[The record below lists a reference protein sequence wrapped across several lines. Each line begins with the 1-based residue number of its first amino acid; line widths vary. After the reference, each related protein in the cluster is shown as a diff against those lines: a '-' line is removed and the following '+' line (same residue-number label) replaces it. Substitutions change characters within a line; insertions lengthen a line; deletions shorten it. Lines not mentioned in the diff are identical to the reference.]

1 MTMIKNK
8 VEELEV
14 KVKAC
19 VVECK
24 MEYMIVMTNMV
35 ETQERP
41 SGMNTLMTNMEELK
55 RPNC

>member
-19 VVECK
+19 VVECE

-35 ETQERP
+35 ETQEKP
-41 SGMNTLMTNMEELK
+41 SGLNILMANWEELK
-55 RPNC
+55 RLHC

>member
-19 VVECK
+19 VVECEVK
-24 MEYMIVMTNMV
+24 YMIVMDSVV
-35 ETQERP
+35 ETQEKP

-55 RPNC
+55 RLNC

>member
-19 VVECK
+19 VVEHEVK
-24 MEYMIVMTNMV
+24 YLIVMTSMV
-35 ETQERP
+35 ETQEMP
-41 SGMNTLMTNMEELK
+41 SVMNTLMTNLEELM
-55 RPNC
+55 RLHC